1 MTTPRTRTL
10 AAPAI
15 AASAV
20 LAIGLAAWPYT
31 VDDAFVLARYA
42 ARMAAG
48 DGWTMN
54 DGPPTDGV
62 TGPLG
67 LVPGVVAAL
76 LGRDPVFAS
85 KLTGLLCAA
94 LAAALVAR
102 RAAPFTPIGALLPLL
117 LASPL
122 LAVWSVAG
130 LETGVAV
137 LAASIGAVAALGSV
151 APDSREGR
159 KGGNEEEEEGRGA
172 GPATDPAT
180 DPDADLVSA
189 SEGAR
194 GRAVALGV
202 SVGCL
207 AWLRPELAPFCL
219 VLLLSLRGHR
229 RWAWGLALAGVASV
243 VVFRLSLFGHVLPLA
258 AAAKPADLGNGFGY
272 VARALVV
279 VFGLGG
285 AAPVVLAAREDPAR
299 RPLALAL
306 GAHLVSVAL
315 AGGDWMPGFRLF
327 APVLPAYAL
336 VASGAV
342 ARRLPGWR
350 GWALLAG
357 ATAIPLASHAFV
369 LPLARDAGEARE
381 EAGAELADWLAAH
394 GTRVALVDIG
404 YLGWRSGL
412 EVVDL
417 GGITDPEVA
426 RAPGGHVAKA
436 LDVGWLAARDPDL
449 FVLSSR
455 IAPRVSED
463 GQLVSFF
470 GHPVEHR
477 VARTAWFRARY
488 RVARVV
494 RYSPSTTYVVLARR
508 GR

>member
-42 ARMAAG
+42 ARLAAG

-85 KLTGLLCAA
+85 KLTGLLAGA

-102 RAAPFTPIGALLPLL
+102 RAAPLTPSSALLPLL

-137 LAASIGAVAALGSV
+137 LAAAVAAVAALGSV

-159 KGGNEEEEEGRGA
+159 KGGNEEEEEEEEGA
-172 GPATDPAT
+172 APATDSVSDSAT
-180 DPDADLVSA
+180 Y
-189 SEGAR
+189 GAR
-194 GRAVALGV
+194 GRAVALGL

-219 VLLLSLRGHR
+219 VLLLSLRSHR
-229 RWAWGLALAGVASV
+229 RWAWGLALTGAASV
-243 VVFRLSLFGHVLPLA
+243 VFFRLSLFGHVLPLA
-258 AAAKPADLGNGFGY
+258 AAAKPADLANGFGY

-285 AAPVVLAAREDPAR
+285 AVPVVLAAREDPAR

-394 GTRVALVDIG
+394 GVRVALVDIG

-463 GQLVSFF
+463 GQLVSFL